1 MIDFWDKVCYN
12 YIDFTNY
19 IAKKGRTVLKKKEK
33 KSFFSFFDLNR
44 ANRAD
49 AVEEDKRPTI
59 KRYFKVLGRRFWQ
72 LISLNLMML
81 PLILP
86 VILIVYLY
94 FGIDQTPV
102 ENTVVFSQ
110 LYGANLI
117 EQTPATTML
126 LDLFGAQLLIP
137 VYNVTTYVLMAICAL
152 FLAATFGWQN
162 VGVTYVLRNMVRG
175 EPVFLMSDYFYA
187 IKRNFKQG
195 FFLGLMDFFF
205 ILLLGFDILYLM
217 NSPVNFGNNLMFY
230 GVCAIAILYFFMR
243 LYIYLMQVT
252 FEMSIRKILKN
263 ALIFTT
269 LGIKRNLMAVVG
281 IVAITALNLLLFPLF
296 GATPLGIAIPLILP
310 LLYYMA
316 VCTFTTAY
324 CAYPIIDRY
333 MIAPYIKEESDTAP
347 LEEE

>member
-1 MIDFWDKVCYN
+1 M
-12 YIDFTNY
+12 
-19 IAKKGRTVLKKKEK
+19 KKKEK
-33 KSFFSFFDLNR
+33 KSFFGLFDLNR
-44 ANRAD
+44 ANRPD
-49 AVEEDKRPTI
+49 AAEEDTRPTF

-86 VILIVYLY
+86 VILILYLY
-94 FGIDQTPV
+94 FGFDQTPV

-117 EQTPATTML
+117 DQTPATTTL

-137 VYNVTTYVLMAICAL
+137 VYNVTTYVLMGVCAL
-152 FLAATFGWQN
+152 FLAVTFGWQN
-162 VGVTYVLRNMVRG
+162 VGVTYIVRNMVRG

-195 FFLGLMDFFF
+195 FFLGLMDFVF
-205 ILLLGFDILYLM
+205 IVVLGFDILHLM

-243 LYIYLMQVT
+243 FYIYLMQVT
-252 FEMSIRKILKN
+252 FELSIRKILIN

-269 LGIKRNLMAVVG
+269 LGVKRNLMALIG
-281 IVAITALNLLLFPLF
+281 IIAITALNLLLFPLF

-333 MIAPYIKEESDTAP
+333 MIAPYVKEEDEETI
-347 LEEE
+347 EEE